1 MAESA
6 ELQEPLVDGQKG
18 WSRGALGAGLI
29 FLLALAVYWPA
40 LRGQFV
46 WDDTLLI
53 DKNPL
58 VKGEL
63 GLRSVWFQT
72 DFPLTMIG
80 FWVQWLAWGKSPA
93 GYHAVNVLLHATSA
107 VLVWR
112 VLARLKI
119 AGPWLAALVF
129 AVHPVCVASVAWISE
144 LKNTLSL
151 PFFLLSLWWYLRAE
165 GQEESEVGSRR
176 AEGGGQRPEV
186 RGQRSE
192 IRPPTSD
199 LRPPTSGLTTQS
211 WYWLS
216 LAAFVLALLSKTSTV
231 MLPVVLLGC
240 AWWQR
245 GRLTRLDCLRTSP
258 FFVLALVFGS
268 LSIWFQAHQAIGGEA
283 VQAENFWGRFAG
295 AGRAIWFYL
304 GKALLPLDLNLMYP
318 RWKIDA
324 IAPSSY
330 VPALLL
336 CGAFILCWRFRRQ
349 WGRPVMFGLGCF
361 AVTLFPVLGFFDMY
375 FLSISRVS
383 DHFQYLPMIAVV
395 ALIAA
400 GLSSALSPR
409 VLRFVGTGLVLALS
423 ALSAHRAQVLA
434 NDERLWRDTLAK
446 NPAAWCAH
454 NNLGCILAEHHQ
466 YDLAIG
472 HFVASLELNPRD
484 AQAHCNLG
492 RALFVQGKFAE
503 AQSHFQAA
511 LQIKP
516 SDAEIHR
523 SFASALAE
531 QGKKEEAV
539 AHLREAVRLGPDVET
554 RLQLTALLHE
564 TGRAREAVEQCRQV
578 LAIQPDSTE
587 ALNNLAWL
595 LATCPDDTVR
605 NGAEAVRVAERAC
618 RLTKYQEVVPLG
630 TLAAAYAEAG
640 QFNEAV
646 ATGEKSLRLATA
658 AGDARFVALNRR
670 LLEFYRAGKPWR
682 EPQATSK
689 PAGKD

>member
-1 MAESA
+1 
-6 ELQEPLVDGQKG
+6 
-18 WSRGALGAGLI
+18 
-29 FLLALAVYWPA
+29 
-40 LRGQFV
+40 
-46 WDDTLLI
+46 
-53 DKNPL
+53 
-58 VKGEL
+58 
-63 GLRSVWFQT
+63 
-72 DFPLTMIG
+72 MIG

-119 AGPWLAALVF
+119 AGPWLAATLF

-165 GQEESEVGSRR
+165 GQEESESGSQRP
-176 AEGGGQRPEV
+176 EVGGQRPALTNHPS
-186 RGQRSE
+186 RL
-192 IRPPTSD
+192 TSS
-199 LRPPTSGLTTQS
+199 R

-216 LAAFVLALLSKTSTV
+216 LASFVLALLSKTSTV

-258 FFVLALVFGS
+258 FFVLALVFGL

-283 VQAENFWGRFAG
+283 VQAENFWGRLAG
-295 AGRAIWFYL
+295 AGKAIWFYL
-304 GKALLPLDLNLMYP
+304 GKALLPLNLNLMYP
-318 RWKIDA
+318 RWKFDA
-324 IAPSSY
+324 TSLSSY

-336 CGAFILCWRFRRQ
+336 CGAFILFWRFRLH
-349 WGRPVMFGLGCF
+349 WGRPLMFGLGCF

-395 ALIAA
+395 ALVAA
-400 GLSSALSPR
+400 GLSSALSPL

-423 ALSAHRAQVLA
+423 VLSAHRAQELA
-434 NDERLWRDTLAK
+434 NDETLWRDTLAK

-454 NNLGCILAEHHQ
+454 NNLGCLLAEQHQ
-466 YDLAIG
+466 YDQAIG
-472 HFVASLELNPRD
+472 HFVASLQLNPRD
-484 AQAHCNLG
+484 AQAQCNLG
-492 RALFVQGKFAE
+492 RALSVQGRFAE

-511 LQIKP
+511 LLIKP
-516 SDAEIHR
+516 SDGEIHR

-539 AHLREAVRLGPDVET
+539 AHLREAVRLAPDIET

-578 LAIQPDSTE
+578 LAIKPDSTE

-595 LATCPDDTVR
+595 LATSPDSAVR

-646 ATGEKSLRLATA
+646 ATGEKSLKLATA

-682 EPQATSK
+682 EPQAT
-689 PAGKD
+689 GKQNR